1 MTAGRVPILKRLL
14 GRKKCLDY
22 NGVRIKEGK
31 SCASI
36 DEFDKDT
43 DNCLHDSCS
52 QLTKTTGSKRPA
64 SE

>member
-1 MTAGRVPILKRLL
+1 MTAGQVPMLKRPL

-43 DNCLHDSCS
+43 DSDQKVFVNCL
-52 QLTKTTGSKRPA
+52 LT
-64 SE
+64 